1 MAKIKVCKLKPE
13 AISFNYCSPVLT
25 SQLAETGKSTAA
37 KLRSV
42 IFLQDHSQVES
53 ESESEQSLN
62 VISEEQEDSKED
74 SKEESSPEDAK
85 KLDTEIR
92 LTTETSGF
100 KNVHQNLSPSQK
112 IIDLKKLSINNIN
125 LDFHSHQPTLK
136 PKKSEIVEMHRLR
149 YEKYRSKQKKV
160 EAFYLDDN

>member
-13 AISFNYCSPVLT
+13 AISFNYCCPVLT

-62 VISEEQEDSKED
+62 VISEEQEDSKE
-74 SKEESSPEDAK
+74 ESSPEEGK